1 MSVSNSIGSFDLDLI
16 NLRKPL
22 KFSDGTIQDTAYTG
36 GAGVPTL
43 AEVLTAGN
51 DGNEQDIVDVDTI
64 EFNYA
69 EIGNP
74 YTFDD
79 WNTLSNS
86 AFQWNYT
93 NASGGRQVIFH
104 SAPLDAS
111 IVDVG
116 KFRQGLLQQSANNE
130 MVSAV
135 SNERVFTTSNILSL
149 TWGFIP
155 MGSGLLSGGPY
166 TDVGNVSY
174 GFGITSETVSPHVFT
189 PIASDGIYW
198 RAVSASASVPNWE
211 LVENNVVKHTL
222 SGTNLTGLLAGKWC
236 RAKIVFPTPSTYYGV
251 FTNLTDGVSQTTATF
266 NISAPTTDSLFN
278 YLFIGTAGT
287 VLGQIRRFAF
297 DYIQVQSRCPP
308 IDKSNSVGTSR

>member
-1 MSVSNSIGSFDLDLI
+1 MSVSNSVGSFDLDLI

-22 KFSDGTIQDTAYTG
+22 KFNDGTIQSTAYTG
-36 GAGVPTL
+36 SIGVPDL
-43 AEVLTAGN
+43 DHVLTSGN
-51 DGNEQDIVDVDTI
+51 DANNNDIVNVDTI

-69 EIGNP
+69 NIGNP

-79 WNTLSNS
+79 WVTLSNS
-86 AFQWNYT
+86 EFQWNYT

-111 IVDVG
+111 LVGVG
-116 KFRQGLLQQSANNE
+116 KFRKGLLQQSANNE
-130 MVSAV
+130 LCSAV
-135 SNERVFTTSNILSL
+135 TTEKVFTTSNILSL

-155 MGSGLLSGGPY
+155 LGSGQLSGGPY

-174 GFGITSETVSPHVFT
+174 GFGTTSENASPHVFT
-189 PIASDGIYW
+189 PIDHDGIYW

-236 RAKIVFPTPSTYYGV
+236 RAIIVFPTPTTYYGV
-251 FTNLTDGVSQTTATF
+251 FTNLTDNVSQTTATF
-266 NISAPTTDSLFN
+266 NITAPTTDDAFN
-278 YLFIGTAGT
+278 YLFVACGNPVVG
-287 VLGQIRRFAF
+287 LKRFAF
-297 DYIQVQSRCPP
+297 DYLQLQSRCPP
-308 IDKSNSVGTSR
+308 IDKTNSAVTSR